1 MKNKENNNLKEE
13 IFNLISETLEIPK
26 EKINEKANLVSD
38 LELESLD
45 LVDLIAAFENKY
57 NIEILDKD
65 IKTLQTVGDIIKYI
79 ENKNAYIINSDE
91 TTTLKNFSSK
101 NL

>member
-1 MKNKENNNLKEE
+1 MEKKENNNLKEE
-13 IFNLISETLEIPK
+13 IYNLISETLEIPK
-26 EKINEKANLVSD
+26 EKINEEANLVSD

-45 LVDLIAAFENKY
+45 LVDLIATFENKY

-79 ENKNAYIINSDE
+79 ENKNV
-91 TTTLKNFSSK
+91 
-101 NL
+101 

>member
-79 ENKNAYIINSDE
+79 ENKNA
-91 TTTLKNFSSK
+91 
-101 NL
+101 

>member
-1 MKNKENNNLKEE
+1 MEKKENNNFKEE
-13 IFNLISETLEIPK
+13 IYNLISETLEIPK
-26 EKINEKANLVSD
+26 EKINEHANLVSD

-79 ENKNAYIINSDE
+79 ENKNV
-91 TTTLKNFSSK
+91 
-101 NL
+101 

>member
-26 EKINEKANLVSD
+26 EKINERANLVSD

-79 ENKNAYIINSDE
+79 ENKNA
-91 TTTLKNFSSK
+91 
-101 NL
+101 

>member
-1 MKNKENNNLKEE
+1 MMEKKENNNLKEE
-13 IFNLISETLEIPK
+13 IYNLISETLEIPK
-26 EKINEKANLVSD
+26 EKINEEANLVSD

-45 LVDLIAAFENKY
+45 LVDLIATFENKY

-79 ENKNAYIINSDE
+79 ENKNV
-91 TTTLKNFSSK
+91 
-101 NL
+101 